1 MHRGLSA
8 VKYVRCDQK
17 TSRSQSNQ
25 TRLPLE
31 HRSGK
36 VTAQLP
42 GPGDVLVALGANCPG
57 PWGTPRQT
65 LERALKALEQ
75 EGIVVTARSPLYETA
90 AIGQTRQ
97 HPYVNAVARVAT
109 AKPPAALL
117 RVLKQIERR
126 AGRRGGRPWGNRT
139 LDLDIV
145 DYKGLV
151 QNWRF
156 NRHSAAPGSRRPLI
170 LPHPLI
176 QDRPF
181 VLRPLLDVAPGWRH
195 PALGSSGRALWE
207 RITGKAEGRVLRRL

>member
-1 MHRGLSA
+1 
-8 VKYVRCDQK
+8 
-17 TSRSQSNQ
+17 
-25 TRLPLE
+25 
-31 HRSGK
+31 

-42 GPGDVLVALGANCPG
+42 GPGDVLIALGANCPG
-57 PWGTPRQT
+57 PWGTPEET
-65 LERALKALEQ
+65 LERALAALEQ
-75 EGIVVTARSPLYETA
+75 EGIIVAARSPFYETA
-90 AIGQTRQ
+90 PIGQTRQ

-126 AGRRGGRPWGNRT
+126 AGRRGGRPWGSRT

-151 QNWRF
+151 QNWRLR
-156 NRHSAAPGSRRPLI
+156 RHYSPRGRRRPLV
-170 LPHPLI
+170 LPHPRI

-181 VLRPLLDVAPGWRH
+181 VLRPLLDVAPRWRH

-207 RITGKAEGRVLRRL
+207 RAASKAEGRVLRRL

>member
-1 MHRGLSA
+1 
-8 VKYVRCDQK
+8 
-17 TSRSQSNQ
+17 
-25 TRLPLE
+25 
-31 HRSGK
+31 

-42 GPGDVLVALGANCPG
+42 GPGDILIALGANCSG
-57 PWGTPRQT
+57 PWGTPQET
-65 LERALKALEQ
+65 LEHALAALEQ
-75 EGIVVTARSPLYETA
+75 ERVAVLALSPHYETV
-90 AIGQTRQ
+90 AIGQPHQ

-156 NRHSAAPGSRRPLI
+156 DRHRPPRGGRRPLV

-195 PALGSSGRALWE
+195 PALGLSGRTLWE
-207 RITGKAEGRVLRRL
+207 QVASRAEGRVLRRL

>member
-1 MHRGLSA
+1 M
-8 VKYVRCDQK
+8 
-17 TSRSQSNQ
+17 
-25 TRLPLE
+25 
-31 HRSGK
+31 
-36 VTAQLP
+36 TAQLP
-42 GPGDVLVALGANCPG
+42 GPGNVLIALGANCPG
-57 PWGTPRQT
+57 PWGTSQET
-65 LERALKALEQ
+65 LEHALAALEQ
-75 EGIVVTARSPLYETA
+75 EGIAVMARSPFYETA

-97 HPYVNAVARVAT
+97 HPYLNAVARVAT
-109 AKPPAALL
+109 TKPPSALL

-156 NRHSAAPGSRRPLI
+156 KRHGPLRGSRRPLV

-181 VLRPLLDVAPGWRH
+181 VLRPLLDIAPGWRH
-195 PALGSSGRALWE
+195 PALGLSGRTLWQ
-207 RITGKAEGRVLRRL
+207 RVASKGEGRVLRRL